1 MDIPRSEKV
10 SANRAG
16 LSSGN
21 AFKLGAWLITGVAG
35 SLFLGR
41 VLRETIRLGIC
52 SVVPLV
58 VYQVLRKPA
67 GCRRVITDQDAAN
80 ASLHD
85 QESQFQDVVL
95 PERSLAP
102 VSVKLKTQGKEQIDI
117 PVLTGQQSGGNPF
130 QGQDEED
137 CLSIEESLPVA
148 EERQV
153 FLENKQSSSMS
164 NAEWAAGLLDAL
176 EDDSE
181 NIDGLECRKDEVVV
195 ELVGWGDAWSDE
207 SLSDE
212 SLSDEP
218 AKGSLAALSDG
229 HNEVGKNET
238 TVREITTVELP
249 EEKEPEAVSPAVADR
264 IEELESNA
272 SVLAGTASRE
282 SGRISQFSY
291 RRIPLDVSKPE
302 VAHGKSSSFIR
313 AEEFHDAFSS
323 APFPGPQ
330 VPGVKP
336 FENPFTRSDP
346 AAVSVAK
353 PGELASVILQGGR
366 RSRKKIAGG
375 NSMLVR
381 MLVIL
386 LIGGG
391 FSYCV
396 FLAKQALR
404 GEADAVRNSSY
415 SITPPLLSPP
425 GNVSETELGKP
436 HGDKKKNVS
445 SSLFSES
452 LASDDHLP
460 SFRSLE

>member
-1 MDIPRSEKV
+1 M
-10 SANRAG
+10 
-16 LSSGN
+16 
-21 AFKLGAWLITGVAG
+21 
-35 SLFLGR
+35 
-41 VLRETIRLGIC
+41 
-52 SVVPLV
+52 
-58 VYQVLRKPA
+58 
-67 GCRRVITDQDAAN
+67 
-80 ASLHD
+80 
-85 QESQFQDVVL
+85 
-95 PERSLAP
+95 P
-102 VSVKLKTQGKEQIDI
+102 VS
-117 PVLTGQQSGGNPF
+117 
-130 QGQDEED
+130 
-137 CLSIEESLPVA
+137 
-148 EERQV
+148 
-153 FLENKQSSSMS
+153 
-164 NAEWAAGLLDAL
+164 LL
-176 EDDSE
+176 
-181 NIDGLECRKDEVVV
+181 G
-195 ELVGWGDAWSDE
+195 
-207 SLSDE
+207 
-212 SLSDEP
+212 P
-218 AKGSLAALSDG
+218 
-229 HNEVGKNET
+229 
-238 TVREITTVELP
+238 
-249 EEKEPEAVSPAVADR
+249 
-264 IEELESNA
+264 
-272 SVLAGTASRE
+272 SRE

-302 VAHGKSSSFIR
+302 VAHGASSSFMR
-313 AEEFHDAFSS
+313 AEESHDAFSS
-323 APFPGPQ
+323 APFPGPP

-336 FENPFTRSDP
+336 FENPFTRSDL
-346 AAVSVAK
+346 AASVAK